1 LTLNAIRNTTSAGP
15 ASRGRVL
22 YAEDQMTA
30 RTVTTALLERMG
42 YDVVAVEDGELALDA
57 ARTEQF
63 DVILLDIEM
72 PVMDGVT
79 AARSI
84 RKEVAHAKETP
95 ILALSAFLADSTEHS
110 PWRDAF
116 DSALPKPANGN
127 QLKDAMRKAMSRT
140 QAKKAVVGTK
150 GTVTWADFGRNLPT
164 GTAYLVTRVAF
175 EEIEH
180 LILGW
185 AACLDAGDKDCN
197 GAFRERLTRLAES
210 FEASEVVVALIA
222 LGENIQKPDLHRLL
236 VTAAQWR
243 ASHMTRAQK

>member
-1 LTLNAIRNTTSAGP
+1 VTLTALRQNNTTVP
-15 ASRGRVL
+15 HKGRVL
-22 YAEDQMTA
+22 YAEDQTTA

-42 YDVVAVEDGELALDA
+42 YEVVAVEDGELALEQ
-57 ARTEQF
+57 ARVQCF

-84 RKEVAHAKETP
+84 RRDVAHCKQTP
-95 ILALSAFLADSTEHS
+95 ILALSAFLADSTENS

-127 QLKDAMRKAMSRT
+127 QLKDAMRKAMA
-140 QAKKAVVGTK
+140 QKAVIATQ
-150 GTVTWADFGRNLPT
+150 GTVTWADFGRKLPT
-164 GTAYLVTRVAF
+164 GTAYLVTRVAY

-185 AACLDAGDKDCN
+185 AACIAAGDTDCN
-197 GAFRERLTRLAES
+197 AAFVSRLMSLAES
-210 FEASEVVVALIA
+210 FEARELVEALRWMPDSIA
-222 LGENIQKPDLHRLL
+222 INDLQRLL
-236 VTAAQWR
+236 VLAAQWR
-243 ASHMTRAQK
+243 ASHMSVARVKS

>member
-1 LTLNAIRNTTSAGP
+1 MTLQPIRQTETTAK

-22 YAEDQMTA
+22 YAEDQTTA

-42 YDVVAVEDGELALDA
+42 YEVVAVEDGELALEM
-57 ARTEQF
+57 ARAESF

-84 RKEVAHAKETP
+84 RKEVAHCKLTP
-95 ILALSAFLADSTEHS
+95 ILALSAFLADSTEDS

-116 DSALPKPANGN
+116 DSTLPKPANSN
-127 QLKDAMRKAMSRT
+127 QLQDAMRRAM
-140 QAKKAVVGTK
+140 AKKAVIASK
-150 GTVTWADFGRNLPT
+150 GTVTWADFGHGLPT
-164 GTAYLVTRVAF
+164 GTAYLMTRVAH

-185 AACLDAGDKDCN
+185 AACLDAGETGCN
-197 GAFRERLTRLAES
+197 PAFRQRLLRLAQS
-210 FEASEVVVALIA
+210 FQATDLINA
-222 LGENIQKPDLHRLL
+222 IDGLGDTIGKRDLHRLL
-236 VTAAQWR
+236 VLAAQWR
-243 ASHMTRAQK
+243 ATHMVKAR